1 MKLQSTLLL
10 ESSIYWKNVTVKNCH
25 LENHAS
31 TAASG
36 GIGVR
41 DIYKKGCSG
50 ATFENNYLY
59 CNCKDEVIAVF
70 SGGDTSLYPNETGGG
85 YIKDVL
91 FKNNIIIGDKPDE
104 NLGPRVVG
112 LTVGYQLS
120 PVENITFTNNY
131 INMYAA
137 NYLLLY
143 GKAKDV
149 FFKKNNVK
157 INSTYQENIFT
168 MFTHNSYAD
177 EAFSIFAENNSF
189 ELIENS
195 TIFTI
200 AQAGKEF
207 SFINNYIKGKQ
218 ICRVF
223 DSISTFKNNR
233 IEVDTIS
240 KCVYHNVKN
249 VEKNNISAKYITVVF
264 EFYNLNIQSDITI
277 SDTIETEEISANLL
291 MFNGDSILSNNYS
304 VNFNKFNF
312 STEKVDSN
320 YYYIAYGTSSLKDKM
335 TINFINSSLSVFED
349 SKHNFIAN
357 DNDNM
362 VEINYIR

>member
-1 MKLQSTLLL
+1 
-10 ESSIYWKNVTVKNCH
+10 
-25 LENHAS
+25 
-31 TAASG
+31 
-36 GIGVR
+36 
-41 DIYKKGCSG
+41 
-50 ATFENNYLY
+50 
-59 CNCKDEVIAVF
+59 
-70 SGGDTSLYPNETGGG
+70 
-85 YIKDVL
+85 
-91 FKNNIIIGDKPDE
+91 
-104 NLGPRVVG
+104 
-112 LTVGYQLS
+112 
-120 PVENITFTNNY
+120 
-131 INMYAA
+131 MYAA

-157 INSTYQENIFT
+157 INSTYQENLFT

-200 AQAGKEF
+200 AQAGEEF

-249 VEKNNISAKYITVVF
+249 VEKNNISAKYITVIF

-312 STEKVDSN
+312 STKKVDSN